1 MNMNKLHKV
10 GLTALAGSL
19 AAFSAYAGEVS
30 INGGAEMTHVRK
42 HADTGTGN
50 PLGLKK
56 ALTFNYSG
64 ELDNGWTWAGN
75 TAMLDSATS
84 DLFGGITSAG
94 LAITMGDMGTIKV
107 GQSQNSAMGSID
119 DVMPTAYEETWN
131 GQATVMARVNTATY
145 GTHIDYNSAD
155 LGAGTTIGLTWNP
168 DAGATSSGGGAVNTG
183 NGHAWDAAIK
193 TSLGVDGLTL
203 GGGYGEQEKTSSTNV
218 GGYQNDAWE
227 ATWYM
232 KYAMG
237 PITIGYQ
244 QHGEDGGSGAVS
256 AVDYYEGEMWGVSF
270 QVNDDLTIS
279 YGNSTSEKHM
289 NNEAT
294 ANVEI
299 DIDAINVSYSMG
311 AASIRYMS
319 SDGSNAGYSSGT
331 NYDHQELN
339 IALSF

>member
-107 GQSQNSAMGSID
+107 GQSQNSAMGAID

-131 GQATVMARVNTATY
+131 GQGTVMARVNTATY

-256 AVDYYEGEMWGVSF
+256 GVDYYEGEMWGVSF

>member
-107 GQSQNSAMGSID
+107 GQSQNSAMGAID

-131 GQATVMARVNTATY
+131 GQGTVMARVNTATY